1 MKLGSIFSINEY
13 PMGYKFAIDNGYTIE
28 EVEPKEEWQE
38 KELVKVR
45 YFQIVEI
52 PKPTF
57 DELKEAKREEI
68 NQARDQA
75 EQGGFEYM
83 GKIFDSDQV
92 SAQRISMAAQAMAN
106 APAEQTITWTCQD
119 NTTIDL
125 NGEQLQGL
133 VVALATWSNEC
144 HQKATAL
151 KAKIE
156 EAKTK
161 EELDKITWYEE
172 ESNISDSVL
181 SEVESELEK

>member
-1 MKLGSIFSINEY
+1 MLMFAKVINEETKEVQV
-13 PMGYKFAIDNGYTIE
+13 GFGDNKEYFESLGMSLQ
-28 EVEPKEEWQE
+28 EVEQTEDGVWYLSEYIPIE
-38 KELVKVR
+38 K
-45 YFQIVEI
+45 
-52 PKPTF
+52 
-57 DELKEAKREEI
+57 LKQQKRNEI
-68 NQARDQA
+68 NRTRDQA

-83 GKIFDSDQV
+83 GRVFDSDQI
-92 SAQRISMAAQAMAN
+92 SAQRISMFAQAMAN

-119 NTTIDL
+119 NTMIDL

-151 KAKIE
+151 KAQID

-181 SEVESELEK
+181 SGDVETEEVI